1 MRKQNIQAKR
11 SIRCTQSV
19 AKRRGQNKTFE
30 ASTASFPRNWTAN
43 RSAIFA
49 FGVQSCW
56 IHHGGV
62 LKIDLYNFLK
72 YSQFHMVAH
81 NCHGKTKTL
90 TAKTKYLTAKPKT
103 SRQKQNTSRQN
114 QKPQGKNKIPHDKTK
129 PHGKTK
135 YFTAKTKHL
144 TAKAN
149 THGKTKAILFL
160 LWSIWFC
167 REVFCFC
174 REVFGFA
181 VRYFV
186 FAVRFLVLPWGF
198 WFCRDVFV
206 FVVRFLVLPWQ
217 LWATIV
223 SCLPLEI
230 LKYCEINQGGG
241 VSKEICGT
249 VRLPIWRHVSHQWLS
264 KWRAKCSSK
273 T

>member
-72 YSQFHMVAH
+72 YSQFHTVAH

-114 QKPQGKNKIPHDKTK
+114 QR

-135 YFTAKTKHL
+135 YFTAKTKYL
-144 TAKAN
+144 TAKAKQSYF
-149 THGKTKAILFL
+149 GFAVKYLVLPRGF
-160 LWSIWFC
+160 WFC
-167 REVFCFC
+167 REVFRFC

-186 FAVRFLVLPWGF
+186 FAVRFLVLP
-198 WFCRDVFV
+198 
-206 FVVRFLVLPWQ
+206 
-217 LWATIV
+217 
-223 SCLPLEI
+223 
-230 LKYCEINQGGG
+230 
-241 VSKEICGT
+241 
-249 VRLPIWRHVSHQWLS
+249 
-264 KWRAKCSSK
+264 
-273 T
+273 